1 MPIRR
6 DPHTRDFPAKIPQN
20 VGPPPKSRR
29 WRAMRSIRHFAAR
42 SLETSHRYAFNRI
55 RVREISSHAL
65 FASSHRRRRRRAHG
79 RLQTI
84 IRARSPR
91 ASVAFARRH
100 PRPSSARNIRG
111 ADRRRSG
118 ARCARCAVGYMIG
131 GKKHASLRID
141 ARARGRSRDDAGADV
156 DRVDGIRTRMWI
168 ARGLEAMGRCM

>member
-1 MPIRR
+1 MARAF
-6 DPHTRDFPAKIPQN
+6 DPALCRAVTRDVPQ
-20 VGPPPKSRR
+20 VRIQSHSR
-29 WRAMRSIRHFAAR
+29 AR
-42 SLETSHRYAFNRI
+42 DFIARII
-55 RVREISSHAL
+55 RVV
-65 FASSHRRRRRRAHG
+65 ASPSPPS
-79 RLQTI
+79 
-84 IRARSPR
+84 RARAPSDDHPR
-91 ASVAFARRH
+91 AIVAFARRH

-168 ARGLEAMGRCM
+168 ARGLEAMGRCV